1 LVSLREIALN
11 DAPSSIRRRLFCAVP
26 LTALAALA
34 QADGALAA
42 VVAKESKAPAKLSA
56 EELSAI
62 FLGTAKSFPNGEKVI
77 PVDQRAGTEPYS
89 GFYRRVAGKTEAQMA
104 AYWSRI
110 IFTGKG
116 QPPQE
121 VGDGA
126 AVKKLVAANPNMV
139 GYIEVSLVDAS
150 VRVVAEVK

>member
-1 LVSLREIALN
+1 MNHAFFWL
-11 DAPSSIRRRLFCAVP
+11 RRRL
-26 LTALAALA
+26 LSALPAALLA
-34 QADGALAA
+34 PSVLADTGVLAA
-42 VVAKESKAPAKLSA
+42 VVAKDSKAPAKLSP

-62 FLGTAKSFPNGEKVI
+62 FMGTAKSFPNGERAL
-77 PVDQRAGTEPYS
+77 PVDQKAGTDPYA
-89 GFYRRVAGKTEAQMA
+89 GFYQRIAGKSEAQMK

-110 IFTGKG
+110 MFTGKG

-126 AVKKLVAANPNMV
+126 AVKKLIAANPNMV
-139 GYIEVSLVDAS
+139 GYIEASLVDAS